1 MEYFMK
7 KLNISSALLAIL
19 VLGFITF
26 GCNENEDDP
35 INPDPEAPNKVTD
48 LMATSGSS
56 TSVLLKWTTPS
67 TSATSELASYEL
79 TVTPGGST
87 VTIAKNLNTYTV
99 TGLTEG
105 TTYTFAVKS
114 KGTNGA
120 LSGATTVSWAP
131 ASRSGVIRMYGSAAS
146 EGSGVD
152 LNGSSNP
159 LTIANGGSWDLC
171 FDDKDPLAPGIG
183 SPGQSG
189 YVNNEYKFPNGQVA
203 KKTYVSTLRWTG
215 VANLDQIFESEMLN
229 AGTEEQLQV
238 INTNQPFA
246 FIAKTEEG
254 NYAKVMVLAEG
265 GQVIHGSG
273 SNKYIEIV
281 VSYQSTPNVPYA
293 LPKQPVNANI
303 SAGTTIVRNN
313 ATR

>member
-1 MEYFMK
+1 MK
-7 KLNISSALLAIL
+7 KFNFPSALLAIL
-19 VLGFITF
+19 VLGFVAF

-35 INPDPEAPNKVTD
+35 INPGTDAPNKVTN
-48 LMATSGSS
+48 LMATSGGS
-56 TSVLLKWTTPS
+56 TSVLLKWTAPT
-67 TSATSELASYEL
+67 TSATAELSSYEL

-87 VTIAKNLNTYTV
+87 VTIPKTQTTYTV

-105 TTYTFAVKS
+105 TTYTFSIKS
-114 KGTNGA
+114 KGTNNA

-131 ASRSGVIRMYGSAAS
+131 ARRSGVIRLYGSAS
-146 EGSGVD
+146 TTDGSGVD
-152 LNGSSNP
+152 LDGNAGNP
-159 LTIANGGSWDLC
+159 QVLMVNNGGKWDLC

-189 YVNNEYKFPNGQVA
+189 YVDNNYQFTNGDTA
-203 KKTYVSTLRWTG
+203 KTTRVSTLRWTG
-215 VANLDQIFESEMLN
+215 ITSLDDIFESEMLN
-229 AGTEEQLQV
+229 AGTDEQLQV

-246 FIAKTEEG
+246 FIAQTEEG
-254 NYAKVMVLAEG
+254 NYAKVMVLADG

-293 LPKQPVNANI
+293 LPQQPVNANI